1 MKLLSILTIL
11 LFSFCAWSKSSP
23 YRPPAKAMND
33 GAYEFD
39 LVGSHFTQSA
49 VFDYDGNEV
58 EQSEGSS
65 FSESNLNLLGRY
77 SYGKSLH
84 FFAGISFRQN
94 SSTNGSTNEE
104 LTSSGVERVLGGAHY
119 SFDPI
124 GHWYY
129 ALEFSFAKTAY
140 SNQFYPVGQALPSEL
155 VLGDDGQIVE
165 GLLHMTYSKTRTSF
179 YSLSVG
185 LRMPQDHLAMEI
197 PWKFEATWIFDR
209 WAIIGGVKGITSMG
223 DDEFTD
229 SPTSK
234 PRLPTGV
241 TGLYNSINREM
252 MEPFI
257 GATRAFD
264 SWKLGI
270 GYSQVISGIS
280 TDKGQTLL
288 ASLSWSSE
296 GVTTAQ
302 KRLNTFKEYDTE
314 ATVNKVSPRGTFV
327 KIDKGLTSDIEKGM
341 RFDIFKTDF
350 EGGNK
355 LYASGIV
362 YETGSEWSIIKITQ
376 TYQSDVIQNGF
387 TARGYRQ

>member
-1 MKLLSILTIL
+1 MFTIPV
-11 LFSFCAWSKSSP
+11 WSKNTP
-23 YRPPAKAMND
+23 YRPAAKAMND

-39 LVGSHFTQSA
+39 LVGTHFTQSA
-49 VFDYDGNEV
+49 VYDFDGNEL
-58 EQSEGSS
+58 EQPEGNS
-65 FSESNLNLLGRY
+65 FSESNFHLLGRY
-77 SYGKSLH
+77 SYGKKLH

-94 SSTNGSTNEE
+94 SSTNGTTSEE
-104 LTSSGVERVLGGAHY
+104 LSSSGVERVLGGAHY
-119 SFDPI
+119 SFDPV
-124 GHWYY
+124 GRWYY

-140 SNQFYPVGQALPSEL
+140 SNQFYPVGETLPSEL

-165 GLLHMTYSKTRTSF
+165 GMLHTTFAKTRTSF
-179 YSLSVG
+179 YSASIG
-185 LRMPQDHLAMEI
+185 IRMPQEHLAMEI
-197 PWKFEATWIFDR
+197 PWKLEAAWLFDR
-209 WAIIGGVKGITSMG
+209 WAIVGGLKGITSMG

-229 SPTSK
+229 NPSQK

-241 TGLYNSINREM
+241 TGLYNSVNREM
-252 MEPFI
+252 MEPYV
-257 GATRAFD
+257 GAYRAFD
-264 SWKLGI
+264 SWKIGV
-270 GYSQVISGIS
+270 GYSQVISGVS

-288 ASLSWSSE
+288 ASLSWSSS
-296 GVTTAQ
+296 GITVAQ

-327 KIDKGLTSDIEKGM
+327 KIDKGLTSDIQKGM

-362 YETGSEWSIIKITQ
+362 YETGAEWSIIKITQ
-376 TYQSDVIQNGF
+376 TYQTDVIQNGF